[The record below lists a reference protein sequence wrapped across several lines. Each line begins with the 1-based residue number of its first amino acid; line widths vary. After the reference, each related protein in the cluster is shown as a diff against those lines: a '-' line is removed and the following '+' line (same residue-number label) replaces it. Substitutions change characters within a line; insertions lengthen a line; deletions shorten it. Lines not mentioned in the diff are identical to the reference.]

1 MRLRAGDRTLTRE
14 EATAARDA
22 AVAVAAERCGAVV
35 RG

>member
-1 MRLRAGDRTLTRE
+1 MRLRAADRTLTRE

-22 AVAVAAERCGAVV
+22 AVAVAAERYGAVV